1 VKPLRG
7 WEGTAVA
14 TARRIMM
21 TLQLLQFL
29 HLLVAVAHSSP
40 SVDLLKKGSSGLRK
54 VRVVDVD
61 AVAVAVAVVVVVDD
75 VDAVVDVGRKMGR
88 VIRRHPHHQ
97 RHQ

>member
-1 VKPLRG
+1 MEPLRG
-7 WEGTAVA
+7 REGTAVA

-54 VRVVDVD
+54 ARVVDVD
-61 AVAVAVAVVVVVDD
+61 AVAVVVVVVVVDD

>member
-1 VKPLRG
+1 
-7 WEGTAVA
+7 
-14 TARRIMM
+14 MM

-40 SVDLLKKGSSGLRK
+40 SGDLLRKGSSGLRK
-54 VRVVDVD
+54 ARVVDVD
-61 AVAVAVAVVVVVDD
+61 AV
-75 VDAVVDVGRKMGR
+75 AVVDVGRKMGR

>member
-1 VKPLRG
+1 VEPLRG
-7 WEGTAVA
+7 REGTAVA

-54 VRVVDVD
+54 ARVVDVD
-61 AVAVAVAVVVVVDD
+61 AVAVVVVVVVVDD

>member
-1 VKPLRG
+1 
-7 WEGTAVA
+7 
-14 TARRIMM
+14 MM

-40 SVDLLKKGSSGLRK
+40 SGDLLRKGSSGLRK
-54 VRVVDVD
+54 ARVV
-61 AVAVAVAVVVVVDD
+61 D

>member
-1 VKPLRG
+1 
-7 WEGTAVA
+7 
-14 TARRIMM
+14 MM

-54 VRVVDVD
+54 ARVVDVD
-61 AVAVAVAVVVVVDD
+61 AVAVVVVVVVVDD